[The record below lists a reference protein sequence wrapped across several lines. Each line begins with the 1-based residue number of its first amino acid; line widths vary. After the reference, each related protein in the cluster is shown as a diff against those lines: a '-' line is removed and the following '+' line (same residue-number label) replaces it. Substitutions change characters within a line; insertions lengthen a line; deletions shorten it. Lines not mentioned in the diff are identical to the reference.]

1 MNLPTSVVITGIDKM
16 EILDQAI
23 QAARTFRPLSKAE
36 VTRLV
41 AKTAAVAASGKF
53 ELFKTTS
60 HHDSTAQHPAW
71 LGKDPAEAEE
81 LAKLVE

>member
-1 MNLPTSVVITGIDKM
+1 
-16 EILDQAI
+16 
-23 QAARTFRPLSKAE
+23 LSNAQ
-36 VTRLV
+36 VTKLV
-41 AKTAAVAASGKF
+41 GKTAAAAASGKF

-81 LAKLVE
+81 LAQLLE